1 MKRKGI
7 LILIV
12 LASILLLV
20 GCNEQRIQKPS
31 IEKLGM
37 ISVMAFDY
45 VDEETI
51 KMTVIMP
58 QPALESKEH
67 TEVFSVETDM
77 VQKGIAEITTNA
89 DKTATLSQ
97 LRVVLFSE
105 ELARKGKVKKII
117 QHLYEDPDVRSNT
130 YVGIG
135 KDSAEAFLTSEY
147 PDKPGISV
155 YINNIFQPKPY
166 TFFNEFTT
174 IHDFVYED
182 TNPLIDTI
190 MPYLVL
196 EKGLINID
204 GVAAF
209 KAEIMTQVFTK
220 QQGRDIQLMRD
231 ISKLS
236 ILPIS
241 FEKEKVVLEYIEAK
255 AKVKSNHDIESPKIT
270 ITLKIEGVLTE
281 YEGEKKLDDPKE
293 LKKLEK
299 EISKSM
305 EEEIA
310 NMIQE
315 CQELSIDPV
324 GFFEPFRMRY
334 KGKWPSNLSKKLLEK
349 AEFEIKAETEIIGV
363 GAIK

>member
-7 LILIV
+7 LIGV
-12 LASILLLV
+12 ASILLLV
-20 GCNEQRIQKPS
+20 GCNEQRIQQPS
-31 IEKLGM
+31 LENLGM

-67 TEVFSVETDM
+67 TQVFSIESDM
-77 VQKGIAEITTNA
+77 LQKGIAEITTDA
-89 DKTATLSQ
+89 DKTVTLTQ

-105 ELARKGKVKKII
+105 ELARKGKVRKII
-117 QHLYEDPDVRSNT
+117 EHLYEDPDVRSNT

-147 PDKPGISV
+147 PDKQGTSV

-166 TFFNEFTT
+166 TFFNPFTT
-174 IHDFVYED
+174 IHDFVNDD
-182 TNPLIDTI
+182 TNPLKDAIA
-190 MPYLVL
+190 PYIVL
-196 EKGLINID
+196 EKGLITIE

-209 KAEIMTQVFTK
+209 KEENMTQAFTQ
-220 QQGRDIQLMRD
+220 QQGRNIQLMRGKN
-231 ISKLS
+231 KLS
-236 ILPIS
+236 ILPLS
-241 FEKEKVVLEYIEAK
+241 LDKEKAVLEFLESSAK
-255 AKVKSNHDIESPKIT
+255 IKSNLDIESPKIT
-270 ITLKIEGVLTE
+270 ITLKLEGLLTE
-281 YEGEKKLDDPKE
+281 YEGEKNLADPKD
-293 LKKLEK
+293 LQKIEK

-305 EEEIA
+305 KEEIT

-315 CQELSIDPV
+315 CQRLSIDPV

-334 KGKWPSNLSKKLLEK
+334 KGEWPSDLTKELLEK
-349 AEFEIKAETEIIGV
+349 AEFEIKVETTIL
-363 GAIK
+363 GAGATK